1 MDQHDL
7 YSLLSLSPNAEFDE
21 VKRAYR
27 RKALVEHPDKSGS
40 SADDSFQKISRAY
53 EILSDPDLR
62 ALYDSTGSLECVET
76 FIQQSQD
83 IFQGMEKRTAIAFAR
98 VLFLQPPAEVGDSKR
113 DMAFWSEQKLLEAIR
128 NVPNPQWMQWI
139 RSSLVILYIFVISF
153 IV

>member
-1 MDQHDL
+1 MDQQNL
-7 YSLLSLSPNAEFDE
+7 YSLLSLSPNADFEE

-40 SADDSFQKISRAY
+40 SADSFQKISRAY

-62 ALYDSTGSLECVET
+62 ALYDSTGSLESVET
-76 FIQQSQD
+76 FIQQFQD
-83 IFQGMEKRTAIAFAR
+83 IFQGMEKRTAIELAK
-98 VLFLQPPAEVGDSKR
+98 VLFLRPPSEVGASKS

-128 NVPNPQWMQWI
+128 VVPNSRWMQWI
-139 RSSLVILYIFVISF
+139 RSSLVILYIFVILY